1 MDRLS
6 GKTMDCYVE
15 FFSVGDA
22 QAAVNAKTRLGD
34 IHKLGDRVAVMEMS
48 SQDEL
53 LKELFPKA
61 KQVEW
66 DSGVPVI
73 IETDEPFNSGFK
85 SFVTGEELVMLVKHA
100 EFPQRVS
107 FPLHPL
113 FVAGGSVICRASYL
127 AQRHH
132 RTRRQ

>member
-1 MDRLS
+1 MDRLT

-22 QAAVNAKTRLGD
+22 QAAVNAKTRLGS
-34 IHKLGDRVAVMEMS
+34 IHKLGDRVAVVEMS

-53 LKELFPKA
+53 MKELFPKA
-61 KQVEW
+61 KQVDW
-66 DSGVPVI
+66 QNGVPVV

-85 SFVTGEELVMLVKHA
+85 NFVSGEELVMLVKHA

-107 FPLHPL
+107 FLHYLSPR
-113 FVAGGSVICRASYL
+113 GSVICRS
-127 AQRHH
+127 RD
-132 RTRRQ
+132 